1 MARRIIP
8 IAMPKWGME
17 MVEGQIVTWSKDEG
31 QPIASGDE
39 LLEIETDKVT
49 NFYEA
54 EYDGVLRRR
63 IGEEGTIYPVGA
75 LLGVVAEAGVSD
87 EEIDGFIREFA
98 GPAEASD
105 APAPASAAMAGYAPA
120 PAPDASPLPDT
131 RLNEAAVEV
140 QLAALKNEISPIA
153 ARVALTEGV
162 DLSNV
167 VATGRL
173 GRISLADVEK
183 AADRPLGAKARRA
196 NVSPRARKLA
206 LEKGVDLSSVHGS
219 GHRGRVHAADVVA
232 AANRPVVGVRPL
244 AGNVHVGVAASR
256 AEANSA
262 MRRTIARR
270 LVQSKTTAPH
280 IYLRASIA
288 MGEAMRLREGL
299 NKRLASKVSINDLLV
314 RAAGLALVETPEI
327 NVQYTDDNTLYFDQA
342 DICVAIALPQGLV
355 APVLRGV
362 DKKPVTQIA
371 EEIRALAERA
381 RAGGL
386 TSDDLAGGTFSVSNL
401 GMFGI
406 ESFDA
411 VINPPQAAILAVGAI
426 TDKAVRVDGRIDLQ
440 PAMSVTLSCDH
451 RAIDG
456 AAGARYLAALKDL
469 LENPVSE
476 EFRGH
481 DLNAPPT
488 FPLPESPAAL
498 RIVSPEFGNHGFSGP
513 FNVRYI
519 CGDCACFLRRMH
531 ETISARGADNDQIY
545 SPAQRLA
552 EVPME

>member
-31 QPIASGDE
+31 EPIATGDE

-75 LLGVVAEAGVSD
+75 LLGVVAEADVSD
-87 EEIDGFIREFA
+87 EEIDGFIREFS
-98 GPAEASD
+98 GPADASAPPEAAAAETS
-105 APAPASAAMAGYAPA
+105 PAPSPMAGYAPA
-120 PAPDASPLPDT
+120 PAPDVAT
-131 RLNEAAVEV
+131 
-140 QLAALKNEISPIA
+140 QLAALTHEISPIA
-153 ARVALTEGV
+153 ARVALAEGV
-162 DLSNV
+162 DLSRV
-167 VATGRL
+167 TATGRL
-173 GRISLADVEK
+173 GRISLADVEN
-183 AADRPLGAKARRA
+183 AAGRPLGAKARRA

-206 LEKGVDLSSVHGS
+206 LEKGVDLASVS
-219 GHRGRVHAADVVA
+219 GTGHAGRIHAADVA
-232 AANRPVVGVRPL
+232 AAAARPAVGVRPL
-244 AGNVHVGVAASR
+244 AGNVQVGAAASR
-256 AEANSA
+256 AEPNSA

-270 LVQSKTTAPH
+270 LVQSKATAPH

-299 NKRLASKVSINDLLV
+299 NKRLANSKVSINDLLV
-314 RAAGLALVETPEI
+314 RAAGLALIETPEV
-327 NVQYTDDNTLYFDQA
+327 NVQYTDENTIYFDQA

-371 EEIRALAERA
+371 EEIRALADRA

-386 TSDDLAGGTFSVSNL
+386 TTADLEGGTFSVSNL

-411 VINPPQAAILAVGAI
+411 VVNPPQAAILAVGAI
-426 TDKAVRVDGRIDLQ
+426 TDRAVRVDGRIDLQ
-440 PAMSVTLSCDH
+440 PSMSVTLSCDH

-456 AAGARYLAALKDL
+456 AAGARYLASLKAL
-469 LENPVSE
+469 LENPVS
-476 EFRGH
+476 
-481 DLNAPPT
+481 LV
-488 FPLPESPAAL
+488 
-498 RIVSPEFGNHGFSGP
+498 I
-513 FNVRYI
+513 
-519 CGDCACFLRRMH
+519 
-531 ETISARGADNDQIY
+531 
-545 SPAQRLA
+545 
-552 EVPME
+552 

>member
-31 QPIASGDE
+31 QTIASGDE

-98 GPAEASD
+98 GPAEASAPPE
-105 APAPASAAMAGYAPA
+105 APAPTPSPAPSPMAGYAPA
-120 PAPDASPLPDT
+120 AAPDV
-131 RLNEAAVEV
+131 EA
-140 QLAALKNEISPIA
+140 QLAALKHEISPIA
-153 ARVALTEGV
+153 ARVALAEGV
-162 DLSNV
+162 DLSRV
-167 VATGRL
+167 TATGRL

-206 LEKGVDLSSVHGS
+206 LEKGVDLTSVRGN
-219 GHRGRVHAADVVA
+219 GHAGRIHAADVLA
-232 AANRPVVGVRPL
+232 AAARPAVGARPL
-244 AGNVHVGVAASR
+244 AGNVQVGAAASR
-256 AEANSA
+256 AEPNSA

-270 LVQSKTTAPH
+270 LVQSKATAPH
-280 IYLRASIA
+280 IYLRATIA

-299 NKRLASKVSINDLLV
+299 NKRLTNSKVSINDLLV
-314 RAAGLALVETPEI
+314 RAAGLALVETPEV

-371 EEIRALAERA
+371 EEIRALADRA
-381 RAGGL
+381 RAGAL
-386 TSDDLAGGTFSVSNL
+386 TSADLEGGTFSVSNL

-411 VINPPQAAILAVGAI
+411 VVNPPQAAILAVGAI

-440 PAMSVTLSCDH
+440 PSMSVTLSCDH

-456 AAGARYLAALKDL
+456 AAGARYLASLKAL
-469 LENPVSE
+469 LENPVS
-476 EFRGH
+476 
-481 DLNAPPT
+481 LV
-488 FPLPESPAAL
+488 
-498 RIVSPEFGNHGFSGP
+498 I
-513 FNVRYI
+513 
-519 CGDCACFLRRMH
+519 
-531 ETISARGADNDQIY
+531 
-545 SPAQRLA
+545 
-552 EVPME
+552 

>member
-98 GPAEASD
+98 GPAEAAEDTPSP
-105 APAPASAAMAGYAPA
+105 APAPMAGYAPA
-120 PAPDASPLPDT
+120 PAP
-131 RLNEAAVEV
+131 NVET
-140 QLAALKNEISPIA
+140 QLAALKHEISPIA
-153 ARVALTEGV
+153 ARVALAEGV
-162 DLSNV
+162 DLSRV

-183 AADRPLGAKARRA
+183 AAGRPLGAKARRA

-219 GHRGRVHAADVVA
+219 GYAGRIHAADVVV
-232 AANRPVVGVRPL
+232 AANRPAMGVRPL
-244 AGNVHVGVAASR
+244 AGNVHVGAAASR

-299 NKRLASKVSINDLLV
+299 NKRLSSKVSINDLLV
-314 RAAGLALVETPEI
+314 RAAGLALVETPEV
-327 NVQYTDDNTLYFDQA
+327 NVQYTDDSTLYFDQA

-371 EEIRALAERA
+371 EEIRALADRA

-440 PAMSVTLSCDH
+440 PSMSVTLSCDH

-456 AAGARYLAALKDL
+456 AAGARYLASLKAL
-469 LENPVSE
+469 LENPVS
-476 EFRGH
+476 
-481 DLNAPPT
+481 LM
-488 FPLPESPAAL
+488 
-498 RIVSPEFGNHGFSGP
+498 I
-513 FNVRYI
+513 
-519 CGDCACFLRRMH
+519 
-531 ETISARGADNDQIY
+531 
-545 SPAQRLA
+545 
-552 EVPME
+552 

>member
-131 RLNEAAVEV
+131 RLNEAAVEA
-140 QLAALKNEISPIA
+140 QLAALKHEISPIA

-219 GHRGRVHAADVVA
+219 GHGGRVHAADVVA

-314 RAAGLALVETPEI
+314 RAAGLALVETPEV

-426 TDKAVRVDGRIDLQ
+426 TDRAVRVDGRIDLQ

-469 LENPVSE
+469 LENPVS
-476 EFRGH
+476 
-481 DLNAPPT
+481 L
-488 FPLPESPAAL
+488 
-498 RIVSPEFGNHGFSGP
+498 I
-513 FNVRYI
+513 I
-519 CGDCACFLRRMH
+519 
-531 ETISARGADNDQIY
+531 
-545 SPAQRLA
+545 
-552 EVPME
+552 

>member
-31 QPIASGDE
+31 ETIASGDE

-63 IGEEGTIYPVGA
+63 IGLEGTVYPVGA

-87 EEIDGFIREFA
+87 EEIDGFVREFA

-105 APAPASAAMAGYAPA
+105 APTPTSSDAPAAMAGYAPA

-131 RLNEAAVEV
+131 RLNEAAVEA
-140 QLAALKNEISPIA
+140 QLAALKHEISPIA
-153 ARVALTEGV
+153 ARVALAEGV

-219 GHRGRVHAADVVA
+219 GHAGRIHAADVVA

-314 RAAGLALVETPEI
+314 RAAGLALVETPEV

-426 TDKAVRVDGRIDLQ
+426 TDRAVRVDGRIDLQ

-469 LENPVSE
+469 LENPVS
-476 EFRGH
+476 
-481 DLNAPPT
+481 L
-488 FPLPESPAAL
+488 
-498 RIVSPEFGNHGFSGP
+498 I
-513 FNVRYI
+513 I
-519 CGDCACFLRRMH
+519 
-531 ETISARGADNDQIY
+531 
-545 SPAQRLA
+545 
-552 EVPME
+552 